1 MGRKKDAELTKLIE
15 RARAN
20 VGTKTEAE
28 TEAWEKSMPAY
39 QIKQATDEVKNY
51 ISKQSPG
58 PPDQQTFSFLPTKMT
73 RVSPFFPL
81 SKRAMEDR
89 PLEELTWENPW
100 GTFKVT
106 GRRLSIYDESVLLA
120 VLLLM
125 RKYRTET
132 FHTTRHALCKVMG
145 ITPAKDTYRM
155 VWESLDRLTGTK
167 ISLSIWGAKTKGKKR
182 KTKRQ
187 MVNTILSGANQ
198 DEDTGKILIT
208 VNPYFTQMYG
218 ESFITNLDLRF
229 RAMLAGD
236 ITKALYRFYEGQRE
250 SNYQCH
256 LLTLAK
262 AINLNVEMETFR
274 LRSRVRIGLRELRK
288 KGFLRRWTIS
298 KSDIVMVWKRT
309 CSIGD
314 GKGHKGL
321 PAKA

>member
-1 MGRKKDAELTKLIE
+1 MSKKDPELTKTID
-15 RARAN
+15 RVKAK
-20 VGTKTEAE
+20 VGTKTAE
-28 TEAWEKSMPAY
+28 EVEAWEKSSPTY
-39 QIKQATDEVKNY
+39 QIKQATDAVKTY
-51 ISKQSPG
+51 ISKQSPE
-58 PPDQQTFSFLPTKMT
+58 PPDQQIFSFLPTKMT

-81 SKRAMEDR
+81 SKREMKVR
-89 PLEELTWENPW
+89 PLEELTWESSW
-100 GTFKVT
+100 GRITVSGK
-106 GRRLSIYDESVLLA
+106 RLSIYDESVLLA

-125 RKYRTET
+125 RKNQTGT
-132 FHTTRHALCKVMG
+132 FQTTRHALCTVMG

-155 VWESLDRLTGTK
+155 VWKSLDRLTGTK
-167 ISLSIWGAKTKGKKR
+167 ISLSIWDTKTKGKKR
-182 KTKRQ
+182 KAKRQ

-262 AINLNVEMETFR
+262 AINLNVKMETFR
-274 LRSRVRIGLRELRK
+274 LRSRVRTGLRELRK
-288 KGFLRRWTIS
+288 KGFLKRWTIS
-298 KSDIVMVWKRT
+298 KSDIVMVWKKP
-309 CSIGD
+309 CSIED
-314 GKGHKGL
+314 GKRRKPL
-321 PAKA
+321 PVKA

>member
-1 MGRKKDAELTKLIE
+1 
-15 RARAN
+15 
-20 VGTKTEAE
+20 
-28 TEAWEKSMPAY
+28 
-39 QIKQATDEVKNY
+39 
-51 ISKQSPG
+51 
-58 PPDQQTFSFLPTKMT
+58 
-73 RVSPFFPL
+73 
-81 SKRAMEDR
+81 
-89 PLEELTWENPW
+89 
-100 GTFKVT
+100 
-106 GRRLSIYDESVLLA
+106 
-120 VLLLM
+120 
-125 RKYRTET
+125 
-132 FHTTRHALCKVMG
+132 MG

-229 RAMLAGD
+229 RAMLAGN

-274 LRSRVRIGLRELRK
+274 LRSRVRTGLRELRK

-298 KSDIVMVWKRT
+298 KSDIVMVWKKT
-309 CSIGD
+309 CSIED
-314 GKGHKGL
+314 EKRRKPL
-321 PAKA
+321 SVKAIGRH